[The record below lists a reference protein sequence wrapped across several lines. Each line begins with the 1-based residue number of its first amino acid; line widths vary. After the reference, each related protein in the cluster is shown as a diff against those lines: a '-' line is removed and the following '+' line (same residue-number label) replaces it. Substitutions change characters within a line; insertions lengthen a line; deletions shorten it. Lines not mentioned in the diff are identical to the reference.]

1 MLPKRNIL
9 CIDNRASSNLAIY
22 LLELAGFEVKTAS
35 SISDGI
41 TLAQTQ
47 RFDLYLLNHALLEE
61 RSVGSCNRLDESAPS
76 APILFYSTVLYQYE
90 RIRPIHCQ
98 IHDHMLTPVSV
109 CDIQGAALR
118 LIEKYAGQHQPVQHV
133 LEKSDSGVAR
143 IGVTNSLHVAN
154 NVH

>member
-41 TLAQTQ
+41 ILAQTQ
-47 RFDLYLLNHALLEE
+47 QFDLYLLNHALLEE

-76 APILFYSTVLYQYE
+76 APILFYSTVLYPYE
-90 RIRPIHCQ
+90 LIRPIHCQ
-98 IHDHMLTPVSV
+98 IHDHMLSPVSV
-109 CDIQGAALR
+109 CDVQAAALR
-118 LIEKYAGQHQPVQHV
+118 LIEKYAGQYEPVQHAS
-133 LEKSDSGVAR
+133 EKSDSGIALTR
-143 IGVTNSLHVAN
+143 IANSLHAN